1 MKTKKYS
8 KNGGSSLID
17 GVRIS
22 KAMILEIGKENKTQ
36 DLSKDDIEAIKALP
50 LFKRELERKKQWEK
64 QLEEMKAEQLK
75 RNAEIEKSRIERS
88 ERCKKDLLNYL
99 PILKKLSSELG
110 MEKVFLSGVPHPEGC
125 YTDADIDIEKFC
137 RYAGKKAVEI
147 LTEKLLDCY
156 IGVTG
161 DFDESNEKFFCS
173 DELRDIYGWL

>member
-110 MEKVFLSGVPHPEGC
+110 MEKVFLSGVSHPEGC

-137 RYAGKKAVEI
+137 RYAGKKTVEI

>member
-75 RNAEIEKSRIERS
+75 RNAEIEKSRIEH
-88 ERCKKDLLNYL
+88 RCR
-99 PILKKLSSELG
+99 P
-110 MEKVFLSGVPHPEGC
+110 
-125 YTDADIDIEKFC
+125 
-137 RYAGKKAVEI
+137 
-147 LTEKLLDCY
+147 
-156 IGVTG
+156 
-161 DFDESNEKFFCS
+161 
-173 DELRDIYGWL
+173 